1 MQRPLSTLLLRT
13 ALRKT
18 EGYDFVLID
27 SLPSLGHL
35 AALGALAGDGL
46 LVPVET
52 SVKGVEALVGVMEA
66 AQEYREALEQVDP
79 RVPRSFVRLFIP
91 TKFDARTLG
100 DNRVLEKI
108 AGLEDLAPVAS
119 PIAYRPGPHRRA
131 TERAVPLQLV
141 GDRQAREEVERLAEE
156 FLQRVVAQDA
166 VREGVL
172 EEVAE

>member
-1 MQRPLSTLLLRT
+1 M
-13 ALRKT
+13 
-18 EGYDFVLID
+18 
-27 SLPSLGHL
+27 
-35 AALGALAGDGL
+35 
-46 LVPVET
+46 
-52 SVKGVEALVGVMEA
+52 
-66 AQEYREALEQVDP
+66 
-79 RVPRSFVRLFIP
+79 
-91 TKFDARTLG
+91 
-100 DNRVLEKI
+100 
-108 AGLEDLAPVAS
+108 AS